1 MAEPVKIEVPIP
13 CPSGMEIDSEKSVL
27 TDGVFTV
34 VFKEKAREV
43 RTWEDIPALSGYYI
57 DDDSTIMKESRE
69 AQDRLSACDARI
81 ALTAKH
87 CKKMLAIAQIS
98 QLMPYYGGAITDA
111 EWQKNCVK
119 FVIERDAGALLC
131 PERISRCSFLAFH
144 TREQRS
150 CFFKHNL
157 SLVKDYFMMD

>member
-1 MAEPVKIEVPIP
+1 MAKPVKIEVPIP

-34 VFKEKAREV
+34 VFKEKEREV
-43 RTWEDIPALSGYYI
+43 LTWEDIPALSGYYI

-69 AQDRLSACDARI
+69 ADRLYACDARI
-81 ALTAKH
+81 ALTEKH
-87 CKKMLAIAQIS
+87 CKKMLAVAQIS

-119 FVIERDAGALLC
+119 FSIERDAGALLR
-131 PERISRCSFLAFH
+131 PERVSRYSFLAFH
-144 TREQRS
+144 TRGQRS
-150 CFFKHNL
+150 CFLKYNER
-157 SLVKDYFMMD
+157 LVKDYFMMD

>member
-1 MAEPVKIEVPIP
+1 MTKPVKIEVPIP
-13 CPSGMEIDSEKSVL
+13 CPNGMEIDSEKSVL

-34 VFKEKAREV
+34 VFKEKIQEV

-69 AQDRLSACDARI
+69 ADRLYACDARI
-81 ALTAKH
+81 ALTEKH
-87 CKKMLAIAQIS
+87 CKKMLAVAQIS

-119 FVIERDAGALLC
+119 FVIERYIDELSC
-131 PERISRCSFLAFH
+131 SERIYNYSFLAFH
-144 TREQRS
+144 TRGQRD
-150 CFFKHNL
+150 CFLKYNER
-157 SLVKDYFMMD
+157 LVKDYFMMD